1 MNLKNTSKYIS
12 LILRHKPETI
22 GITLDEHGWANVDEL
37 IAGISRT
44 QDFSME
50 MLEEIVST
58 DEKQRYSFN
67 DDKTLIRANQG
78 HSIPVDVELEK
89 TKPPKYLYHGTGEKY
104 RESIDNQG
112 LIPKSRLYVHLSAD
126 IETAIKVG
134 SRHGKPIVYRVWA
147 GIMQDSGFDFYK
159 SVNGVWLTSKVPTQY
174 IKRETFDEKEI
185 NTVVREIDEI
195 LLKTELDD
203 EALEDTSRADDIFE
217 LEEKYT
223 WEVLQQALFR
233 ILIDENR
240 SEDAW
245 YQMAVVF
252 WTAVLESR
260 SRKKDGLPKLK
271 FKKKTII
278 GLLYYRL
285 RELDYAENLIWSI
298 TCELYHLDYCNSMYD
313 PVNDDKII
321 RKLEKYGLSFE
332 QK

>member
-1 MNLKNTSKYIS
+1 MSLKDTSKFIS

-37 IAGISRT
+37 IAGVSKTR
-44 QDFSME
+44 DFNME
-50 MLEEIVST
+50 MLEEIVRT

-67 DDKTLIRANQG
+67 EDKTLIRANQG

-89 TKPPKYLYHGTGEKY
+89 KEPPRYLYHGTAEKY
-104 RESIDNQG
+104 RESIERQG
-112 LIPKSRLYVHLSAD
+112 LIPKSRLYVHLSKD

-134 SRHGKPIVYRVWA
+134 SRHGKPVVYRVWTGKMHDA
-147 GIMQDSGFDFYK
+147 GFDFYQ

-185 NTVVREIDEI
+185 ETVVREIDSI

-203 EALEDTSRADDIFE
+203 ESLEDTSRADVIFD
-217 LEEKYT
+217 LEEKYS
-223 WEVLQQALFR
+223 WEVLQQALFS
-233 ILIDENR
+233 IMLDENR

-245 YQMAVVF
+245 YQMAEVF
-252 WTAVLESR
+252 WIAVLDSKE
-260 SRKKDGLPKLK
+260 RKKDGLPKLK

-285 RELDYAENLIWSI
+285 REIDYAENLIWSI
-298 TCELYHLDYCNSMYD
+298 TCELYHLDYCNSMYN
-313 PVNDDKII
+313 PVNDDRII
-321 RKLEKYGLSFE
+321 RKLEKYGLSF
-332 QK
+332 K